1 MRYRDFEI
9 SVVQGI
15 ERRKW
20 KWAVLIGERRISGQ
34 ASTKRKAMEKAE
46 RAIDQALA
54 PAKLKLGFPK
64 Q

>member
-1 MRYRDFEI
+1 VRYRDFEI

-34 ASTKRKAMEKAE
+34 ASTKRKAMEKTSALLTRLWL
-46 RAIDQALA
+46 RAN
-54 PAKLKLGFPK
+54 
-64 Q
+64 